1 MIIVSPELEE
11 VIEGRIVQIADRP
24 IIFAQFL
31 ELGQPET
38 WMELVNGVLEEKPM
52 VQLDHELTE
61 GWIYIVMR
69 AYVQKRG
76 LGMVV
81 HSHFP
86 VQINSFSGRLP
97 DIVCASGTDPY
108 CRAESYCW
116 CSKSCCRNGYCRNR
130 DLTYSIH

>member
-97 DIVCASGTDPY
+97 DIVFVLQEQIHIVEQKAIVGVPNLVVEMDTAGT
-108 CRAESYCW
+108 A
-116 CSKSCCRNGYCRNR
+116 
-130 DLTYSIH
+130 T

>member
-1 MIIVSPELEE
+1 MIIVSPGLEE

-97 DIVCASGTDPY
+97 DIVFVLQEQIHIVEQKAIVGVPNLVVEMDTAGT
-108 CRAESYCW
+108 A
-116 CSKSCCRNGYCRNR
+116 
-130 DLTYSIH
+130 T

>member
-1 MIIVSPELEE
+1 
-11 VIEGRIVQIADRP
+11 
-24 IIFAQFL
+24 
-31 ELGQPET
+31 
-38 WMELVNGVLEEKPM
+38 MELVNGVLEEKPM

-97 DIVCASGTDPY
+97 DIVFVLQEQIHIVEQKAIVGVPNLVVEMDTAGT
-108 CRAESYCW
+108 A
-116 CSKSCCRNGYCRNR
+116 
-130 DLTYSIH
+130 T